1 MDLYARVNVLDG
13 KAVRLPRGELSGA
26 MPLDD
31 PVERARGWVARGA
44 DLLHIVDLDA
54 AAYDDYRNRDLIAE
68 IIASVSVP
76 VQVGGGV
83 RSPKEVERLLDA
95 GAWRVT
101 MGTVAIIDQVLLWDL
116 CREHPGRIVVSLDVR
131 PDEEIAIKGW
141 TSNSGR
147 FLEEVLIELSAAGAA
162 GFMVAEVGRDVLLE
176 PPDYDSLRTALSM
189 VEQPVI
195 AAGGVRDLADL
206 KALTELE
213 VAGRR
218 LGGVVVGREVSAGR
232 FTIEQAAALI
242 SGVDGAGG
250 PWDAMSLRAAAR
262 RYGRVAGSNGGAVEE
277 FVAWLTSGET

>member
-31 PVERARGWVARGA
+31 PVERSRGWVARGA
-44 DLLHIVDLDA
+44 DLLHVVDLDA

-68 IIASVSVP
+68 IIASVPVP

-147 FLEEVLIELSAAGAA
+147 FLEEVLIEVSAAGAA

-176 PPDYDSLRTALSM
+176 PPDYDSLRRALSI

-213 VAGRR
+213 VGGRR

-242 SGVDGAGG
+242 GGVDGAGG
-250 PWDAMSLRAAAR
+250 PWDVSSLRAAAQ
-262 RYGRVAGSNGGAVEE
+262 RYGQIAASGGGAVEE
-277 FVAWLTSGET
+277 FVAWLTSGES